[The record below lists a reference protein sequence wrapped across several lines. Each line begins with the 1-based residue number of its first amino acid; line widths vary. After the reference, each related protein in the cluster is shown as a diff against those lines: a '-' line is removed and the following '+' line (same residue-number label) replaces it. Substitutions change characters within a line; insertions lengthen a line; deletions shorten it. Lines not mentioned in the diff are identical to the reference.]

1 MSDIVDDE
9 SDDNHDGSFY
19 FIATMPEMKNV
30 NDKSRRVLSLPPLE
44 YRVIC
49 SNDAEF
55 TLDPENTNGKLLWE
69 KGLLPNEAFPI
80 DLNTSKCYYFEDPR
94 GQYAL
99 LVCVNISSDA
109 QIKDDLLQDKTT
121 FHQILLENHP
131 DKQSNPK
138 YHDEFKVANNKWE
151 MFNVAY
157 NMLGMSDDVI
167 DFHLHFKYD
176 KLGES
181 LFL

>member
-55 TLDPENTNGKLLWE
+55 TLDPENTNGNLLWE
-69 KGLLPNEAFPI
+69 KVLLPNEAFPI

-151 MFNVAY
+151 MVNVAY

-167 DFHLHFKYD
+167 DFHLHFKYN